1 MPARGE
7 QRAHPLE
14 ARVALV
20 GAGSIASR
28 YVDSLRQTPGFN
40 VVSVCSYNPLNAER
54 FASEHGLSAKSLEQI
69 LADPDIDYILN
80 VTPAHEHAAITA
92 ACLQAGKSVY
102 SEKPLA
108 KTLAKADSLIELADR
123 RGLLLA
129 CAPAT
134 FLWPPLA
141 TAGRLITEGR
151 LGSVTGALSTLVYQG
166 PEIFHPNPGHLYSA
180 SAGPLRDMGVYQIT
194 ALMALLGPVASVS
207 GFSSRSRKQR
217 NVLVGPDAGKS
228 FLVDADTHFQ
238 AQLLHSNGAI
248 SSIIVS
254 FDGISAS
261 LPRFDVFGAEAGL
274 SIENPH
280 SPHGRIVLK
289 SKGGLKEL
297 IEAKPDWVESDWG
310 VGPVSAW
317 HSYHAGGVVEAS
329 SSRARDVLDV
339 VIALE
344 TAATSG
350 QVISIM
356 PSRAW
361 SQKPRAA
368 L

>member
-1 MPARGE
+1 M
-7 QRAHPLE
+7 E

-40 VVSVCSYNPLNAER
+40 VVSVCSHNPLSAER
-54 FASEHGLSAKSLEQI
+54 FASEHRLSAKSLEYI

-80 VTPAHEHAAITA
+80 LTPAQEHAAITA

-108 KTLAKADSLIELADR
+108 NTLAEADSLIELADR
-123 RGLLLA
+123 RGILLA

-141 TAGRLITEGR
+141 TAGKLITEGQ

-166 PEIFHPNPGHLYSA
+166 PEIFHPYPGHLYSA
-180 SAGPLRDMGVYQIT
+180 SAGALRDMGVYQIT

-261 LPRFDVFGAEAGL
+261 LPRFDVFGTEAGL
-274 SIENPH
+274 YIENPH
-280 SPHGRIVLK
+280 SPHGKISVKYTDRREEVINADP
-289 SKGGLKEL
+289 E
-297 IEAKPDWVESDWG
+297 WHESDWA
-310 VGPVSAW
+310 VGPISAW
-317 HSYHAGGVVEAS
+317 NACQTGQPIETNARRARAVLEVLIALEHAAAS
-329 SSRARDVLDV
+329 SSVMSV
-339 VIALE
+339 
-344 TAATSG
+344 TS
-350 QVISIM
+350 ST
-356 PSRAW
+356 AW
-361 SQKPRAA
+361 S
-368 L
+368 